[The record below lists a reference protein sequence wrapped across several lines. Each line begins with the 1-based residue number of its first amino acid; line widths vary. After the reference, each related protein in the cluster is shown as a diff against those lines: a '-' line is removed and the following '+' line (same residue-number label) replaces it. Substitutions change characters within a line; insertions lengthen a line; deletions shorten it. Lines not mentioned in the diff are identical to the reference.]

1 MRNMENDIVPDPAD
15 SPSYAGLNEQ
25 LLAQRQQAEAR
36 EDVKTMMARIIND
49 HTPTQPNR
57 YMPNVRCLTPACNF
71 QGSYLDHSRHVAELI
86 LKELDR

>member
-1 MRNMENDIVPDPAD
+1 MRNTDNDIVPDPAN

-36 EDVKTMMARIIND
+36 EDVKTMMAAFIND
-49 HTPTQPNR
+49 HTPVQPNR
-57 YMPNVRCLTPACNF
+57 YEPKVRCLTPACNF
-71 QGSYLDHSRHVAELI
+71 HGTFLDHSRHVAELI